1 MAWLDILKSTASNAI
16 DGLSGD
22 LHDVSKAIWSK
33 PELAFEEHSAHDVL
47 CNFLEK
53 QGICLKSLFLHFIYL
68 IYFAKV

>member
-1 MAWLDILKSTASNAI
+1 MTSLEDLKRVACATI
-16 DGLSGD
+16 DKLSGD

-53 QGICLKSLFLHFIYL
+53 QGKPLSYLF
-68 IYFAKV
+68 